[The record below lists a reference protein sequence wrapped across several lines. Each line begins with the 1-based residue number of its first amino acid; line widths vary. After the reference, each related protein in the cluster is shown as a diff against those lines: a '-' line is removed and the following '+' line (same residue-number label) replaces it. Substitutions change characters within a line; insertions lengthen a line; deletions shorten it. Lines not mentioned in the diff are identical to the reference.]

1 MMIFICICLALI
13 AVSNVF
19 TLFYYVGWITENKT
33 YTMAAL
39 KQTER
44 LLEQN
49 NRTRE
54 LERRLEESHA
64 AYRNL
69 LRVYEQNGSSYRGIY
84 NTATARNDFDF

>member
-33 YTMAAL
+33 NTVFAL

-54 LERRLEESHA
+54 LERRLEESQA

-69 LRVYEQNGSSYRGIY
+69 LRGMY
-84 NTATARNDFDF
+84 NTTAARNDLDF